1 MPGELHN
8 HEPGGQLTPLPIQP
22 PRSEQELLER
32 AGELAGK
39 SLQYLA
45 GVQNTVLPDSQ
56 VRAKGQIGSM
66 LEKYLGASAGS
77 LPEPDFR
84 EIGVELK
91 TLPLN
96 KQGMPKEST
105 YVCVVPL
112 LPGEQSGWEHS
123 LVRRKLSRVLW
134 VPIEADSGIPLSRRR
149 IGSPI
154 LWSPTPEQEE
164 ILRSDWQELMDMI
177 VTGELH
183 NISARL
189 GHYLQIRPK
198 AQNARSLRQGI
209 SNDGGINAT
218 LPRGFYLRTR
228 FTRLIL
234 QKHNDNY

>member
-1 MPGELHN
+1 MTTVFPG
-8 HEPGGQLTPLPIQP
+8 P
-22 PRSEQELLER
+22 PRTEQELMER
-32 AGELAGK
+32 ASELAGK
-39 SLQYLA
+39 TLQYLA
-45 GVQNTVLPDSQ
+45 SRQNIELPVSLN
-56 VRAKGQIGSM
+56 RAKGHIGTL
-66 LEKYLGASAGS
+66 LEKYLGSTAGS

-96 KQGMPKEST
+96 KQGRPKEST

-112 LPGEQSGWEHS
+112 LPAEQTTWEQS
-123 LVRRKLSRVLW
+123 LVKRKLSRVLW
-134 VPIEADSGIPLSRRR
+134 LPIEADAEIPLPRRR

-154 LWSPTPEQEE
+154 LWSPGATQEK
-164 ILRSDWQELMDMI
+164 ILRADWQELMDMVI
-177 VTGELH
+177 TGELE

-209 SNDGGINAT
+209 SNTGDINAT

-228 FTRLIL
+228 FTRTIL
-234 QKHNDNY
+234 QNH